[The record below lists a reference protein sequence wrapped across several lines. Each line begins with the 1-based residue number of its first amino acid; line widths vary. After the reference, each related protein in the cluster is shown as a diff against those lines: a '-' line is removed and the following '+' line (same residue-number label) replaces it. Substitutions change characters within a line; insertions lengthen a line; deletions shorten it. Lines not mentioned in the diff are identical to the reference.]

1 MRYFFRGFQAI
12 QTPITVRTCHIF
24 MIKWHRIQLRAIDS
38 TATYVRKNQHLTATT
53 RFSSWYSCTKK
64 NAHSRKNEIKNFR
77 ATKNSQKEFPLFSGL
92 HIFGAI
98 FCSFGASWQ
107 HLCFII
113 TYFVHHMIRAL
124 LCITV
129 CISILHLFLSCYSA
143 LIPSEIGKKQI
154 CIKTWQLQRY
164 IILEAINADIELI
177 MGIVCVR
184 AHTKNWHD
192 KLKRYEI

>member
-1 MRYFFRGFQAI
+1 
-12 QTPITVRTCHIF
+12 
-24 MIKWHRIQLRAIDS
+24 MIKWHRIHWQS
-38 TATYVRKNQHLTATT
+38 QHYVRKNQHLTATT
-53 RFSSWYSCTKK
+53 RFSSRYSCTKK

-98 FCSFGASWQ
+98 FCPFGASWQ

-124 LCITV
+124 LCITM

-154 CIKTWQLQRY
+154 CIKTWQIASLYYFGSNKRWYRIDNGDCVCAHIQKTGTTNWKGNRIY
-164 IILEAINADIELI
+164 QICPFRAKCQII
-177 MGIVCVR
+177 
-184 AHTKNWHD
+184 
-192 KLKRYEI
+192 

>member
-1 MRYFFRGFQAI
+1 MTSHSVKSHWQYSNICKKKPTSDSNNSIFFL
-12 QTPITVRTCHIF
+12 IF
-24 MIKWHRIQLRAIDS
+24 LHE
-38 TATYVRKNQHLTATT
+38 
-53 RFSSWYSCTKK
+53 K

-177 MGIVCVR
+177 MGIVCVC

>member
-1 MRYFFRGFQAI
+1 MTSHSVKSHWQYSNICKKKPTSDSNNSIFFL
-12 QTPITVRTCHIF
+12 IF
-24 MIKWHRIQLRAIDS
+24 LHE
-38 TATYVRKNQHLTATT
+38 
-53 RFSSWYSCTKK
+53 K

-143 LIPSEIGKKQI
+143 LIPSEIGKKTNMHKDMAIASLYYFGSNKRWYRIDNGDCVCARTYKKLARQTE
-154 CIKTWQLQRY
+154 KVRNL
-164 IILEAINADIELI
+164 ILSIW
-177 MGIVCVR
+177 
-184 AHTKNWHD
+184 KW
-192 KLKRYEI
+192 